1 MVRVAGPALSSTS
14 SPPLPAGLR
23 ARVWIA
29 SGNFFSR
36 EDTRSRCWLWL
47 HRHDGRVQV
56 VRTQSQLLE
65 RDDLLESLVAR
76 LDSEQSGSRPDQPL
90 SFAPGCE
97 AWRLPDA
104 PVVPVPRWKI
114 SWGHPV
120 QRAIRAFA
128 ATLDMEVMQAL
139 GDLEAPGPFLGSAEN
154 YSRLATLDQPVRSHR
169 LQALSQFPPL
179 VTPLLLDVLDRPD
192 LFGDSC
198 EADPHRK
205 AGCNGEA
212 VLFAIDR
219 GRDLIGALA
228 AHYRVDRA
236 LVRSPLC
243 RAPWAAGAIPAHA
256 LRLFAALPAHARPR
270 RVVDAEARL
279 KDLESLPFGRNSA
292 HDISVLAGAFAQGWN
307 QTWTRLDSIGSP
319 VGSSLYHTRDF
330 LAAALA
336 QTRLPESLVGLP
348 RDRLGLAWVAR
359 RGLASLLLAS
369 RRWHAQ
375 PQEEIAAPPP
385 DAQRVMLEA
394 ALEPCELKGGVVEE
408 LLSEDALVEEGSRMQ
423 HCVGDYWF
431 ECLTAGTR
439 IFHLE
444 LTDGERATA
453 GFELDE
459 ADGGHAFELNQ
470 LSGPRNAPVSGAMTR
485 FANHV
490 LDQLNAPERNER
502 RALLAESAAAAARIE
517 RGLRV
522 PRRWIRR
529 LDLRSRRELALV
541 LAWCEAQESWKQGR
555 SELYRGRIAGFQY
568 HHGARLLEQLQA
580 FDALELV
587 REAANPHD
595 GDAVRVDWRGH
606 KLGYIPRAQNR
617 AVAQLLDHGAA
628 IDARVVDVSRSEQ
641 LWSAVEILVEH
652 RKSEL
657 VGN

>member
-1 MVRVAGPALSSTS
+1 
-14 SPPLPAGLR
+14 
-23 ARVWIA
+23 
-29 SGNFFSR
+29 
-36 EDTRSRCWLWL
+36 
-47 HRHDGRVQV
+47 VQV

-65 RDDLLESLVAR
+65 RDDLLEALVAR
-76 LDSEQSGSRPDQPL
+76 LDSEQSPTRPDQPL

-97 AWRLPDA
+97 AWRLPEA

-139 GDLEAPGPFLGSAEN
+139 GDLEAPGPFFGSAEN

-179 VTPLLLDVLDRPD
+179 VAPLLLDVLDRPD
-192 LFGDSC
+192 LFGDSS
-198 EADPHRK
+198 EADPYRT
-205 AGCNGEA
+205 AGSNSEA
-212 VLFAIDR
+212 VLLAIDR

-243 RAPWAAGAIPAHA
+243 RAPWTAGAIPAHA

-270 RVVDAEARL
+270 RVADAEARL
-279 KDLESLPFGRNSA
+279 KDLESLPFGGKSA
-292 HDISVLAGAFAQGWN
+292 HDISVLAGAFARGWN
-307 QTWTRLDSIGSP
+307 HTWTRLDSIGGP
-319 VGSSLYHTRDF
+319 VSSSLYNTRDF

-336 QTRLPESLVGLP
+336 QCQLPDSLVGLS

-359 RGLASLLLAS
+359 RGLACLLLAS
-369 RRWHAQ
+369 KRWHAQ
-375 PQEEIAAPPP
+375 PQVEIAAPSP
-385 DAQRVMLEA
+385 DAQRVMLEP
-394 ALEPCELKGGVVEE
+394 ALESCELKGGVVEE

-453 GFELDE
+453 EFELDDV
-459 ADGGHAFELNQ
+459 DGGHVFELNQ
-470 LSGPRNAPVSGAMTR
+470 LSGPRNAPVSAAMTR
-485 FANHV
+485 FANH
-490 LDQLNAPERNER
+490 LLGLLNVPERSER
-502 RALLAESAAAAARIE
+502 RALLAESAAAAACIE
-517 RGLRV
+517 RGLHP

-541 LAWCEAQESWKQGR
+541 IAWCEAQESWKQRRG
-555 SELYRGRIAGFQY
+555 ELYRGHIAGFQY
-568 HHGARLLEQLQA
+568 HHGARLLDQMQA

-617 AVAQLLDHGAA
+617 TVAQLLDHGAV